1 MENILKSILQTEQE
15 AEKLIADAK
24 IAAQK
29 ISQDGAQAAGGLKTE
44 AEKKAREKVETLLS
58 RVREEASAGKDKI
71 LAQAG
76 QVAQGLDKQAQENMS
91 KAVTAAL
98 NRLLA
103 G

>member
-29 ISQDGAQAAGGLKTE
+29 ISQDGAQASAQLKMGVE
-44 AEKKAREKVETLLS
+44 EKSREKVETLLS
-58 RVREEASAGKDKI
+58 RVREEASLGKEKI

-76 QVAQGLDKQAQENMS
+76 QLAQGLDKQAEVNMS